1 MDNQMIVDFINNVE
15 PNFSYGTSD
24 GMARAMVESAENMA
38 LINDYIVE
46 STYEVYTEADGD
58 RNIFG
63 KIKDKLSV
71 YFTLLMNVIKKFI
84 AKIKGFFMT
93 VKRKLTQA
101 MAKAVKTI
109 GEFLKNRVK
118 NNPEHLKEQQDMQ
131 GYYWHEPKLSAFKGF
146 IDNNKDLIDA
156 NQEFTVE
163 EAKAKIA
170 ELDSKFEQIAKV
182 GDTTQSAL
190 LITTTYSF
198 APADAA
204 KFLSSEFEQKISKPV
219 DETYSKIMESTN
231 AIIVELKKTEQKVTK
246 DLKAASGEGIGA
258 VKNKFKGLN
267 MLIAHMNMYK
277 FKIAQKV
284 ASAAFTYFKK
294 LFSIV
299 RKVVRGFSF
308 SENKEEKIDIDESF
322 GIISQIQ

>member
-1 MDNQMIVDFINNVE
+1 
-15 PNFSYGTSD
+15 
-24 GMARAMVESAENMA
+24 
-38 LINDYIVE
+38 
-46 STYEVYTEADGD
+46 
-58 RNIFG
+58 
-63 KIKDKLSV
+63 
-71 YFTLLMNVIKKFI
+71 MNVIKKFI

-101 MAKAVKTI
+101 MAKGVKTI

-118 NNPEHLKEQQDMQ
+118 NNPEHFKEKQDMQ
-131 GYYWHEPKLSAFKGF
+131 GYSWNEPKLSAFKGF

-163 EAKAKIA
+163 EVKAKIA

-182 GDTTQSAL
+182 EGTTPSSL
-190 LITTTYSF
+190 LIVATYSF

-219 DETYSKIMESTN
+219 NETYSKIMESAN

-284 ASAAFTYFKK
+284 ASAAFAYFKK
-294 LFSIV
+294 LFSIA
-299 RKVVRGFSF
+299 RKVVGGFSF
-308 SENKEEKIDIDESF
+308 SKNKEEKEEKIATGESF
-322 GIISQIQ
+322 DIISQIQ